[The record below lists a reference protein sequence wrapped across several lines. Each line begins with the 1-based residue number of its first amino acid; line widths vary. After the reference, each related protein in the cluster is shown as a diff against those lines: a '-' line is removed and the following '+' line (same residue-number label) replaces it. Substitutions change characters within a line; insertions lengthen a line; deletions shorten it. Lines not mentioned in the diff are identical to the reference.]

1 MRSRIACAPGAP
13 DAGVAELHRGGR
25 EDVSR
30 ETARMRVRSREWF
43 RSCGSMHSNRL
54 YTGRMTLNLLPL
66 PTSLCTSTLPPWDST
81 MPRTMLR
88 PRPLPDTPFF
98 FLPLTR

>member
-30 ETARMRVRSREWF
+30 ETARRRGRSREWSQ
-43 RSCGSMHSNRL
+43 SCGSMHSYRISSL
-54 YTGRMTLNLLPL
+54 WIPVLM
-66 PTSLCTSTLPPWDST
+66 TSLRIRGRKMTWAF
-81 MPRTMLR
+81 RVLR
-88 PRPLPDTPFF
+88 KIFLERSAVF
-98 FLPLTR
+98 FL